1 MLTRDRSK
9 SRSDRV
15 ELVTI
20 TTLDRARI
28 AENKGFV
35 SANTPKIVYLLIP
48 SCGSRAKDGS
58 VLIFL
63 ATSVARM
70 DQMSKGIGLGVW
82 TAIGTFQRLAS

>member
-1 MLTRDRSK
+1 
-9 SRSDRV
+9 
-15 ELVTI
+15 
-20 TTLDRARI
+20 
-28 AENKGFV
+28 
-35 SANTPKIVYLLIP
+35 
-48 SCGSRAKDGS
+48 